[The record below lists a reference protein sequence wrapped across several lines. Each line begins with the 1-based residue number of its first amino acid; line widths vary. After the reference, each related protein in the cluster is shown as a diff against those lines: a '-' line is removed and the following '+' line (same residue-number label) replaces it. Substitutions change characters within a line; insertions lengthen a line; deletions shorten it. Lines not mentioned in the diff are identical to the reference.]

1 MLWQVVFFIL
11 LCAVFFELTDNTR
24 SEAAV
29 VFGVVKNITG
39 LQSSGPCVF
48 AGHLSFSCA
57 VTATDLSHWKDI
69 MSSDPIIQSE
79 FPSHC
84 IINSTPEN
92 EDGVIKRG
100 PSRHTASLSYNLS
113 YFPAVTADKA
123 KKRG

>member
-1 MLWQVVFFIL
+1 MCL
-11 LCAVFFELTDNTR
+11 LATSLSLVQSQLQTSLT
-24 SEAAV
+24 
-29 VFGVVKNITG
+29 G
-39 LQSSGPCVF
+39 
-48 AGHLSFSCA
+48 
-57 VTATDLSHWKDI
+57 KDI